1 MVTRLG
7 SILFDYVAGRGLR
20 SAVHSAL
27 CLGPHGL
34 YDVLKVITQGPDTT
48 ERISNTASAIPSG
61 PPNLN
66 ASRAKFFE
74 PSALSEA
81 FRPPFG
87 VPEGDGDASG
97 YHGRDC
103 RLRPLRWKWEGCAN
117 MSPINVAIALIVACR
132 TALSIVR
139 SICARR
145 ATATA
150 ALTMPQTEAR
160 NACSKLN
167 AARTFPRAITRKQAS
182 QAPPNFSA
190 AGRANQPV
198 RKSSN
203 ASRTLN
209 LRLRIDRP
217 FPLGCFFHRELVVRL
232 ATEKG

>member
-1 MVTRLG
+1 M
-7 SILFDYVAGRGLR
+7 
-20 SAVHSAL
+20 
-27 CLGPHGL
+27 P
-34 YDVLKVITQGPDTT
+34 PDTT
-48 ERISNTASAIPSG
+48 AVTVGSAHCG
-61 PPNLN
+61 
-66 ASRAKFFE
+66 
-74 PSALSEA
+74 
-81 FRPPFG
+81 G
-87 VPEGDGDASG
+87 
-97 YHGRDC
+97 
-103 RLRPLRWKWEGCAN
+103 KWEGCAN

-132 TALSIVR
+132 AALSIVR

-145 ATATA
+145 ATATV

-190 AGRANQPV
+190 AGRTNQPA

-217 FPLGCFFHRELVVRL
+217 FPLGRSLPSRPSCATRHRERVMNSRHAGSILVDRWSCL
-232 ATEKG
+232 GRYWRHGGHRWSLRASQKCRD

>member
-1 MVTRLG
+1 MTAHGTKRTSREVCSMSAFGGKADINRAALSRLYPPLLAREKF
-7 SILFDYVAGRGLR
+7 SPSRLPSQRLFAHRLACQR
-20 SAVHSAL
+20 AMAM
-27 CLGPHGL
+27 P
-34 YDVLKVITQGPDTT
+34 PDTT
-48 ERISNTASAIPSG
+48 AVTVGSAHCG
-61 PPNLN
+61 
-66 ASRAKFFE
+66 
-74 PSALSEA
+74 
-81 FRPPFG
+81 G
-87 VPEGDGDASG
+87 
-97 YHGRDC
+97 
-103 RLRPLRWKWEGCAN
+103 KWEGCAN

-132 TALSIVR
+132 AALSIVR

-145 ATATA
+145 ATATT

-217 FPLGCFFHRELVVRL
+217 FPLGRFFHRGVLVVRY
-232 ATEKG
+232 ATQKG

>member
-1 MVTRLG
+1 MVIRLG

-20 SAVHSAL
+20 CAVHSAL

-34 YDVLKVITQGPDTT
+34 YDVLKVITPRTRPEYPTQRARYPQVCQILTPREQSSWSPSPFHGLFAHRLACQRAMAMPPDTT
-48 ERISNTASAIPSG
+48 AVTVGSAHCG
-61 PPNLN
+61 
-66 ASRAKFFE
+66 
-74 PSALSEA
+74 
-81 FRPPFG
+81 G
-87 VPEGDGDASG
+87 
-97 YHGRDC
+97 
-103 RLRPLRWKWEGCAN
+103 KWEGCAN

-132 TALSIVR
+132 AALSIVR

-190 AGRANQPV
+190 AGRTNQPA

-217 FPLGCFFHRELVVRL
+217 FPLGRFFHRDLVVRH